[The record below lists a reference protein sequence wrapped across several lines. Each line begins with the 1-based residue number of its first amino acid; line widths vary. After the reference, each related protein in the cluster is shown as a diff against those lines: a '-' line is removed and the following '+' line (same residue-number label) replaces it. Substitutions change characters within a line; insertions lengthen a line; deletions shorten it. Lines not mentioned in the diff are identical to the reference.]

1 MKSEDNSLEH
11 TKNSNIKLAND
22 LITNDNL
29 SSSKNIEIN
38 VNKIQINSYYHIEK
52 KLEKGFDIKKELERE
67 KEIKLDNDNNF
78 NQDIINSIDEINF
91 KAQKHLKQNES
102 MKEILIKDEKDSSQK
117 KSESDRENND
127 IEELKIKK
135 DNLND
140 FPLNLNITKS
150 SDFHIK
156 NSLAFDADKNKDIIH
171 KNRYLNNNINILNEN
186 EDEINY
192 CNFNTSPSK
201 IFNSD
206 NQSKKQN
213 NERNIIFNNNIPFK
227 SDVNNAQERP
237 FIKKQRDSFD
247 EISFNQKFNLVQK
260 QNNYINLENNF
271 SNEQNKNNYIQ
282 TNITNQNNKIINN
295 YFVQK
300 DFNINNFNTMN
311 NTEYNLN
318 NAEFNQNNNF
328 NLYNL
333 NNNNKNI
340 CNDIIT
346 QPNLNEEDYLIRMFG
361 RFGWVCR
368 ICNNFNFESRNIC
381 NRCKAIKA
389 PKTKKEINERKKEIN
404 IIKKKKKEN
413 NQAWLCTNCKN
424 INYPFRKFC
433 NRCKIERKKEFPLIP
448 LEPKQKL
455 NGYNINNINIFPMRN
470 VIENHINNDIVNIK
484 GFLPNNNENNNFG
497 RNCFRSYC
505 FNKNNY

>member
-29 SSSKNIEIN
+29 SSSKNT
-38 VNKIQINSYYHIEK
+38 
-52 KLEKGFDIKKELERE
+52 KKELESE

-78 NQDIINSIDEINF
+78 NQDITNSIDEINF

-117 KSESDRENND
+117 KSESDRDNND

-192 CNFNTSPSK
+192 WNFNTSPSK

-213 NERNIIFNNNIPFK
+213 NERNIIFNNNI
-227 SDVNNAQERP
+227 DVNNAQERP

-282 TNITNQNNKIINN
+282 TNIINQNNKIINN

-340 CNDIIT
+340 CSDMII

-404 IIKKKKKEN
+404 IIKKKKKES

-497 RNCFRSYC
+497 RNCFQSYC

>member
-1 MKSEDNSLEH
+1 MESEDNSSEH

-29 SSSKNIEIN
+29 SSSKNT
-38 VNKIQINSYYHIEK
+38 
-52 KLEKGFDIKKELERE
+52 KKELESE

-78 NQDIINSIDEINF
+78 NQDITNSIDEINF

-192 CNFNTSPSK
+192 WNFNTSPSK

-206 NQSKKQN
+206 NQRNKQN
-213 NERNIIFNNNIPFK
+213 NERNIIFSNNIPFK
-227 SDVNNAQERP
+227 SDVNNAQESP
-237 FIKKQRDSFD
+237 IKEYLDQKYSFD

-282 TNITNQNNKIINN
+282 TNIINQNNKIINN

-333 NNNNKNI
+333 YNNNKNI
-340 CNDIIT
+340 CYNNYINLINPIAQKKALNSIKNNDIIT

-497 RNCFRSYC
+497 RNCFQSYC

>member
-1 MKSEDNSLEH
+1 
-11 TKNSNIKLAND
+11 
-22 LITNDNL
+22 
-29 SSSKNIEIN
+29 
-38 VNKIQINSYYHIEK
+38 
-52 KLEKGFDIKKELERE
+52 
-67 KEIKLDNDNNF
+67 
-78 NQDIINSIDEINF
+78 
-91 KAQKHLKQNES
+91 

-135 DNLND
+135 DILND
-140 FPLNLNITKS
+140 FPFNLNINKS

-192 CNFNTSPSK
+192 WNFNTSPSK

-213 NERNIIFNNNIPFK
+213 NERNIIFNNNI
-227 SDVNNAQERP
+227 DVNNAQERP

-282 TNITNQNNKIINN
+282 TNIINQKNKIINN

-333 NNNNKNI
+333 YNNNKNI
-340 CNDIIT
+340 CYNNYINLINPIAQKKALNSIKNNDIIT

-455 NGYNINNINIFPMRN
+455 NGYNINN
-470 VIENHINNDIVNIK
+470 DIVNIK

-497 RNCFRSYC
+497 RNCFQSYC

>member
-1 MKSEDNSLEH
+1 ME
-11 TKNSNIKLAND
+11 
-22 LITNDNL
+22 
-29 SSSKNIEIN
+29 
-38 VNKIQINSYYHIEK
+38 
-52 KLEKGFDIKKELERE
+52 
-67 KEIKLDNDNNF
+67 
-78 NQDIINSIDEINF
+78 
-91 KAQKHLKQNES
+91 
-102 MKEILIKDEKDSSQK
+102 EILIQDEKDSAQK
-117 KSESDRENND
+117 KSESDRDNND

-156 NSLAFDADKNKDIIH
+156 NILASDTDGNKEIIH
-171 KNRYLNNNINILNEN
+171 NNRHLNNNINILNEN

-192 CNFNTSPSK
+192 WNFNTSPSK

-213 NERNIIFNNNIPFK
+213 NERNIIFNNNI
-227 SDVNNAQERP
+227 DVNNAQERP

-300 DFNINNFNTMN
+300 DFNINNFNPMN
-311 NTEYNLN
+311 NTEYNLI
-318 NAEFNQNNNF
+318 
-328 NLYNL
+328 
-333 NNNNKNI
+333 NKN
-340 CNDIIT
+340 
-346 QPNLNEEDYLIRMFG
+346 NLNEEDYLIRMFG

-497 RNCFRSYC
+497 RNCFQSYC

>member
-1 MKSEDNSLEH
+1 MKSEDYSSEH

-29 SSSKNIEIN
+29 SSSKNT
-38 VNKIQINSYYHIEK
+38 
-52 KLEKGFDIKKELERE
+52 KKELESE

-78 NQDIINSIDEINF
+78 NQDITNSIDEINF

-102 MKEILIKDEKDSSQK
+102 MKEILIKDEKDFAQK
-117 KSESDRENND
+117 KCESDRDNND

-186 EDEINY
+186 EDEINSW
-192 CNFNTSPSK
+192 NVNTSPSK

-206 NQSKKQN
+206 NQRNKQN

-227 SDVNNAQERP
+227 SDVNNAQESP
-237 FIKKQRDSFD
+237 IKEYLDQKYSFD

-282 TNITNQNNKIINN
+282 TNIINQNNKIINN

-333 NNNNKNI
+333 YNNNKNI
-340 CNDIIT
+340 CYNNYINLINPIAQKKALNSIKNNDIII

-497 RNCFRSYC
+497 RNCFQSYC

>member
-1 MKSEDNSLEH
+1 M
-11 TKNSNIKLAND
+11 
-22 LITNDNL
+22 
-29 SSSKNIEIN
+29 
-38 VNKIQINSYYHIEK
+38 
-52 KLEKGFDIKKELERE
+52 
-67 KEIKLDNDNNF
+67 
-78 NQDIINSIDEINF
+78 
-91 KAQKHLKQNES
+91 
-102 MKEILIKDEKDSSQK
+102 
-117 KSESDRENND
+117 
-127 IEELKIKK
+127 
-135 DNLND
+135 
-140 FPLNLNITKS
+140 
-150 SDFHIK
+150 
-156 NSLAFDADKNKDIIH
+156 
-171 KNRYLNNNINILNEN
+171 
-186 EDEINY
+186 
-192 CNFNTSPSK
+192 
-201 IFNSD
+201 
-206 NQSKKQN
+206 
-213 NERNIIFNNNIPFK
+213 
-227 SDVNNAQERP
+227 
-237 FIKKQRDSFD
+237 
-247 EISFNQKFNLVQK
+247 QK

-282 TNITNQNNKIINN
+282 TNIINQNNKIINN

-333 NNNNKNI
+333 YNNNKNI
-340 CNDIIT
+340 YNAEFNQNNNFNLYNLYNNNKNIFSDIIT

-404 IIKKKKKEN
+404 IIKKKKKES

-497 RNCFRSYC
+497 RNCFQSYC

>member
-1 MKSEDNSLEH
+1 
-11 TKNSNIKLAND
+11 
-22 LITNDNL
+22 
-29 SSSKNIEIN
+29 
-38 VNKIQINSYYHIEK
+38 
-52 KLEKGFDIKKELERE
+52 
-67 KEIKLDNDNNF
+67 
-78 NQDIINSIDEINF
+78 
-91 KAQKHLKQNES
+91 
-102 MKEILIKDEKDSSQK
+102 MKEILIQDEKDSAQK
-117 KSESDRENND
+117 KSESDRDNND

-192 CNFNTSPSK
+192 WNFNTSPSK

-213 NERNIIFNNNIPFK
+213 NERNIIFNNNI
-227 SDVNNAQERP
+227 DVNNAQERP

-282 TNITNQNNKIINN
+282 TNIINQNNKIINN

-311 NTEYNLN
+311 NTEYNLI
-318 NAEFNQNNNF
+318 
-328 NLYNL
+328 
-333 NNNNKNI
+333 NKN
-340 CNDIIT
+340 
-346 QPNLNEEDYLIRMFG
+346 NLNEEDYLIRMFG

-484 GFLPNNNENNNFG
+484 GFLPNNIENNNFR
-497 RNCFRSYC
+497 RNCFQSYC